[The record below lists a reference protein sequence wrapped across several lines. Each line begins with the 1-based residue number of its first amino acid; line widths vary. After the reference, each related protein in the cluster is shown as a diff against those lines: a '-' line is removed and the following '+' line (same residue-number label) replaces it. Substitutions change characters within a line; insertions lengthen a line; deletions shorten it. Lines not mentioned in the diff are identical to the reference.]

1 MGGDDWDYGDGT
13 YSINWDGH
21 DAQVVQD
28 FRCTVTEVAGEIR
41 AMVQANKTVEM
52 RALIASFG
60 EEVADIPPFTLL
72 PSPFTLRVSPFT
84 LLMPSALSHSYSSSL
99 PEKKTQYRNITGAR
113 VILRFFCTL
122 PFIFYVFFHE
132 EKKNMNGRVK
142 KNAISRNITRAPLI
156 PSHAPCIP
164 RFFSLLPTPAAPIE
178 RHGSLAGRPD
188 VKARVSL

>member
-1 MGGDDWDYGDGT
+1 MVNTNRNCSYDSSADKRNMQMGGDDWDYGDGT

-72 PSPFTLRVSPFT
+72 PFPFTLRVSH
-84 LLMPSALSHSYSSSL
+84 LHS
-99 PEKKTQYRNITGAR
+99 
-113 VILRFFCTL
+113 
-122 PFIFYVFFHE
+122 
-132 EKKNMNGRVK
+132 
-142 KNAISRNITRAPLI
+142 
-156 PSHAPCIP
+156 
-164 RFFSLLPTPAAPIE
+164 
-178 RHGSLAGRPD
+178 
-188 VKARVSL
+188 

>member
-1 MGGDDWDYGDGT
+1 MVNTNRTIQDFADKRNTQMGGDDWDYGDGT

-60 EEVADIPPFTLL
+60 EEVADIAPFTLL

-99 PEKKTQYRNITGAR
+99 CEKKTQYRNITGAR

-122 PFIFYVFFHE
+122 PFIFFVFFSRSE
-132 EKKNMNGRVK
+132 EEYEWESKKK
-142 KNAISRNITRAPLI
+142 RNITQYHSRTTYP
-156 PSHAPCIP
+156 IP
-164 RFFSLLPTPAAPIE
+164 RTLFPTLFSPPANP
-178 RHGSLAGRPD
+178 RSPH
-188 VKARVSL
+188 